1 MTTQHWILTNRP
13 VGRRKNA
20 GGTFEERILDEQN
33 ESLPVFRIAKF
44 SPGKKGERDFER
56 LEDRVEVIEDGYP
69 SSYER
74 LRTSPDARSLA
85 ATQRMFFEMYEDMKA
100 APKGK
105 KDTLFFIHG
114 FNYSWPDA
122 LAHLQKLHELYVKPR
137 SSPIGRIVYFTWP
150 SWGSLRS
157 YRKDQEIARPSGQ
170 LLGRVFGKTVRF
182 YRDFFEPCSEDE
194 DGEHGEDHEFCGGRI
209 HLAAHSMGAQ
219 VLTEMVRFIRPYKF
233 LDLALFGEVLILNGD
248 AGWRSLERKKPLSYL
263 PDIAERI
270 HIYNHDSDDA
280 LRISEWT
287 KNHEKRLGRH
297 GPRSLDL
304 LPPRTLVVDCSDL
317 NGAPETKGKTDSSML
332 SMARRVLN
340 IDSKVKAKERLFDH
354 WGYMNRPEVL
364 LDIHRVLRGES
375 SAEIKGRQRRSGRL
389 YKLKES

>member
-1 MTTQHWILTNRP
+1 MSTQHWILTNRP

-20 GGTFEERILDEQN
+20 GGTFEERIQDEQN
-33 ESLPVFRIAKF
+33 ESMPVFRIASF
-44 SPGKKGERDFER
+44 SPGKKGERNFER

-69 SSYER
+69 SSYES
-74 LRTSPDARSLA
+74 LRSVPDGRSLA
-85 ATQRMFFEMYEDMKA
+85 ASKRMFFEMYEDMKA
-100 APKGK
+100 APKSK

-114 FNYSWPDA
+114 FNYGWPDA
-122 LAHLQKLHELYVKPR
+122 LTHLQRLHELYVKPR
-137 SSPIGRIVYFTWP
+137 TSPIGRIVYFTWP

-182 YRDFFEPCSEDE
+182 YRDFFEPRADK
-194 DGEHGEDHEFCGGRI
+194 GGEDPEFCGGRI
-209 HLAAHSMGAQ
+209 HLAAHSMGSQ
-219 VLTEMVRFIRPYKF
+219 VLAEMVRFIHPYKF

-248 AGWRSLERKKPLSYL
+248 IGWRALERKRPLSFL
-263 PDIAERI
+263 PDIAERV
-270 HIYNHDSDDA
+270 HIYNHQSDDA

-297 GPRSLDL
+297 GPRSLDR

-317 NGAPETKGKTDSSML
+317 NGSAPNKSKGDSTML
-332 SMARRVLN
+332 SSARRILN

-354 WGYMNRPEVL
+354 WGYLNRPEVL
-364 LDIHRVLRGES
+364 ADIHSVLRGES
-375 SAEIKGRQRRSGRL
+375 SDEIEGRERRSRRL
-389 YKLKES
+389 YRLY